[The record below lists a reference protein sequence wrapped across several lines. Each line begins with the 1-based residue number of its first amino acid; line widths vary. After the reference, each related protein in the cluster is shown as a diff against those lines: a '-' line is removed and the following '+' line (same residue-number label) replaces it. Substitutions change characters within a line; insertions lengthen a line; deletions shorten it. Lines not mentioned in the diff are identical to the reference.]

1 MNLFKKLFQNS
12 RALPQTHRYFVRHI
26 REDFVRYN
34 DGLYFIPED
43 TLMEMDKTFSGKP
56 VYIHHIDA
64 ENDSEERISD
74 KVGDVV
80 KSFYNENDGWHW
92 AEIMVND
99 DGQSLFNKGWTVS
112 NAHRP
117 ERIGGGGVHNNQN
130 YEHIVNSSEYEHLAI
145 TDSPRYEGAL
155 VLTPDEFKEYN
166 ENKSKEI
173 QSLKNS
179 KEIEEMDEETLKK
192 LSSLVAAEVMKGLSL
207 KNSADEK
214 DEGEKDKAN
223 EEEEPKEEVKEDEC
237 HNEEVDKR
245 KEIDDVGGFLKS
257 KGLSDEDI
265 RIVMGKMEKA
275 SYEKSEAG
283 TADNETEDKE
293 EEEKKDNECG
303 KAEEAMKNSIVEKS
317 AFSMLKNA
325 KAKHY
330 ESAEPVVDTTALK
343 LARGNDRYGL

>member
-1 MNLFKKLFQNS
+1 MNLFKKLFKNS
-12 RALPQTHRYFVRHI
+12 RELPQTYRYFVRHI
-26 REDFVRYN
+26 REDFVRYK
-34 DGLYFIPED
+34 DGLYYIPEE

-56 VYIHHIDA
+56 VYIYHIDA
-64 ENDSEERISD
+64 ENDSEERISE

-117 ERIGGGGVHNNQN
+117 ERIGGGGVHNNQD
-130 YEHIVNSSEYEHLAI
+130 YQHIVNSSEYEHLAI
-145 TDSPRYEGAL
+145 TDSPRYEGAI

-192 LSSLVAAEVMKGLSL
+192 FSSLVAAEVMKGLSL

-214 DEGEKDKAN
+214 DEGKEDKEN
-223 EEEEPKEEVKEDEC
+223 ESEEPKEEVKEDEC
-237 HNEEVDKR
+237 HNEEEVDKR

-265 RIVMGKMEKA
+265 RIVMEKMEKA
-275 SYEKSEAG
+275 SYEKSESG
-283 TADNETEDKE
+283 TSDNETDDKE

-303 KAEEAMKNSIVEKS
+303 KDESLKNSVDAS

-330 ESAEPVVDTTALK
+330 ENAVEVVETSASK
-343 LARGNDRYGL
+343 MARGNERYGF